1 MPKALCKKDLKY
13 LSLKWDDGIFFG
25 SFKSNGHYS
34 YGLQY
39 SHLCSYY
46 AADVCLLNCQN
57 SIKKKKKSYLNA
69 GWLHLALRQSHLCV
83 HCMTFMQ
90 LFLACKE
97 QKDGNAQNG
106 SSETALIW
114 DFKCELCPFS
124 ATVFLSCRF
133 CLLATQSDMTM
144 K

>member
-57 SIKKKKKSYLNA
+57 SIKKKKK
-69 GWLHLALRQSHLCV
+69 V
-83 HCMTFMQ
+83 T
-90 LFLACKE
+90 
-97 QKDGNAQNG
+97 
-106 SSETALIW
+106 
-114 DFKCELCPFS
+114 
-124 ATVFLSCRF
+124 
-133 CLLATQSDMTM
+133 
-144 K
+144 